1 MIEIKKKTAEELDAI
16 LRDILSRETYIDK
29 EEGGQ
34 IGYEVYL
41 DYRDEIGDESLAK
54 ISKADNPQEMMWE
67 IENEW
72 LWNAEDYYYPELLK
86 TIEKEIEDRDDME
99 FEDYEDEIRAWIDEN
114 VYWYMP
120 DRFTDQEV
128 DVVVSL
134 DVGDMNYDF
143 TCNDVLNW
151 YGRYNE
157 KNELDPNSPIKWLA
171 KQQKKLTEL
180 KQALREEYLSQSTDF
195 QKTAFGRAQ
204 DELLQFAKDLPK
216 GMLIQK
222 DTCEWMTYLV
232 SNLENDDIEGILQW
246 QKYVKD
252 TLGKSCRVSVNKEY
266 SKFVKTT
273 IQELQN
279 VCNAMNT
286 LIFLCRMSLREFIEL
301 KELINSEKELNDS
314 YDYDERKGTKSFTIS
329 KNATCGLFNPWDGGG
344 SVLEIELDKDAVIP
358 TKAIFDVWIDCR
370 GSRCNGRGYDVAD
383 VYGIW
388 RGAFNGTVTINV
400 A

>member
-1 MIEIKKKTAEELDAI
+1 MIEIKKKTAEELDVI

-41 DYRDEIGDESLAK
+41 DYRDEIGDKSLAD
-54 ISKADNPQEMMWE
+54 ISQADDPTEAFFDVE
-67 IENEW
+67 SEW
-72 LWNAEDYYYPELLK
+72 LFNAEEYYFPEL
-86 TIEKEIEDRDDME
+86 IEKIESEINDRDDMC
-99 FEDYEDEIRAWIDEN
+99 FEDYESEICEWVRDN

-120 DRFTDQEV
+120 DKFFEQEV

-180 KQALREEYLSQSTDF
+180 KKALREKYLSQSTDF
-195 QKTAFGRAQ
+195 QQ
-204 DELLQFAKDLPK
+204 E
-216 GMLIQK
+216 
-222 DTCEWMTYLV
+222 
-232 SNLENDDIEGILQW
+232 
-246 QKYVKD
+246 KY
-252 TLGKSCRVSVNKEY
+252 EY
-266 SKFVKTT
+266 SRFVKTT

-279 VCNAMNT
+279 VCSHMNT
-286 LIFLCRMSLREFIEL
+286 LIFLCRMSLKEFLDL

-314 YDYDERKGTKSFTIS
+314 YCYDERKGTKSFTIS

-344 SVLEIELDKDAVIP
+344 SVLEIELDKDVVIP
-358 TKAIFDVWIDCR
+358 TKAVFDVWIDCN
-370 GSRCNGRGYDVAD
+370 GSKCNGRGYDVAD